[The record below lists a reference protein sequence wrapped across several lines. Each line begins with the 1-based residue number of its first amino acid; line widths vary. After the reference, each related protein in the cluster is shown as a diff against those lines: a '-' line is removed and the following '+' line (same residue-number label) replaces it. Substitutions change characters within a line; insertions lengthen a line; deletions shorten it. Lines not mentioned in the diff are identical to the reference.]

1 MRRHGDGS
9 NVMDSADGRNTADR
23 QSSCRRNKHH
33 IGARSRCRQAG
44 ATESP
49 ETIVIE
55 QCRRTKFEALFR
67 SNVDSVIAVSTGSE
81 EREAYG
87 GVLTGKP
94 LELTKQVLR
103 VNVSSLAAKAAGQR
117 P

>member
-33 IGARSRCRQAG
+33 IGVGPRCRQTG

-49 ETIVIE
+49 ETIMIE
-55 QCRRTKFEALFR
+55 QCRRTKFKALFR
-67 SNVDSVIAVSTGSE
+67 SNVDSVIAISTGNE
-81 EREAYG
+81 EREAYA

-94 LELTKQVLR
+94 RELTNQALHV
-103 VNVSSLAAKAAGQR
+103 
-117 P
+117 